1 MALFAPACR
10 AKPLKPNS
18 VSGSP
23 KAVLQALKTTKSR
36 GLPIRPFLRIEK
48 LSNAEQ
54 EFADKEASLNYEM
67 DKIKS
72 EFATKPQESD
82 DSSVTVAEESTMTT
96 ADLQAKVAEHKAA
109 KKKS

>member
-1 MALFAPACR
+1 MTSSTYQSVPMALFAPACR

-48 LSNAEQ
+48 LSNEIGVVPENNLDALGPPG
-54 EFADKEASLNYEM
+54 LN
-67 DKIKS
+67 S
-72 EFATKPQESD
+72 AC
-82 DSSVTVAEESTMTT
+82 VAI
-96 ADLQAKVAEHKAA
+96 
-109 KKKS
+109 

>member
-1 MALFAPACR
+1 MPIALFAPACK

-48 LSNAEQ
+48 LSNVIGVVPENYLDA
-54 EFADKEASLNYEM
+54 FGPPGLN
-67 DKIKS
+67 S
-72 EFATKPQESD
+72 AC
-82 DSSVTVAEESTMTT
+82 VAI
-96 ADLQAKVAEHKAA
+96 
-109 KKKS
+109 